1 MERARRLLPAF
12 ESAVLLVAIMFMGSL
27 VLWVG
32 VPVAW
37 LWVGSQVQGSSSM
50 AAAVGA
56 MMIGMLVTIAVL
68 VAFLS
73 WLNRKH
79 VELQE
84 ARGSHMP
91 PNTTTALEHVMVAS
105 AVVAVVGFC
114 VWFFGFSGSSPIP
127 LNVSY

>member
-12 ESAVLLVAIMFMGSL
+12 ESAALLVVIMFMGSL

-32 VPVAW
+32 VPVLW
-37 LWVGSQVQGSSSM
+37 LWVGSQIQGSGSM
-50 AAAVGA
+50 ASAIGA

-68 VAFLS
+68 VWLLA

-84 ARGSHMP
+84 SRGVLLP
-91 PNTTTALEHVMVAS
+91 RDATTALEHVMVAS
-105 AVVAVVGFC
+105 AVVAVIGFF
-114 VWFFGFSGSSPIP
+114 VWFFGFSGSSPVP

>member
-1 MERARRLLPAF
+1 MERTRRLLPAF
-12 ESAVLLVAIMFMGSL
+12 ESAALLVVIMFMGSL

-37 LWVGSQVQGSSSM
+37 LWVGSQVQGSSTM

-68 VAFLS
+68 IALLG

-84 ARGSHMP
+84 ARGVNLP
-91 PNTTTALEHVMVAS
+91 RNATTALEHVMVAS
-105 AVVAVVGFC
+105 AVVAVVGFF

-127 LNVSY
+127 LNISY